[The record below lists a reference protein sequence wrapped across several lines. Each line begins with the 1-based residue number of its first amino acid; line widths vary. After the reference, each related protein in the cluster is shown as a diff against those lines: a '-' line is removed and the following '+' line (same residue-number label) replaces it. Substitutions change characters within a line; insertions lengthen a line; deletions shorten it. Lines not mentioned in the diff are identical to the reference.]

1 MANAI
6 VYFATKDTINLVKMN
21 WSNANGVYE
30 SKPPKHS
37 FDTIVICLT
46 YNIDFGDDEFEKSVK
61 RIDLPFWAIK
71 MFNETQ
77 IPCQYLAKAMLEYF
91 NELKKYDSVLYLD
104 ERYFLDHGEIQT
116 IFDNTKSR
124 TDFSIGAL
132 TLTDTSYI
140 PNFKSISA
148 ILYRSGKT
156 LSMFSKIYF
165 PVLML
170 YKPKKI
176 PVAAA
181 EQYDSLY
188 VIRDFANYVLR
199 ELQLINRESAPFSFT
214 FLQTFDMIFSN
225 LIFKFMPIDY
235 AIDNFSSSFLNDHRK
250 IPVYLALKTNELSD
264 IAEKNEKE
272 NIVTEK
278 KNDLTG
284 NVTEDKPKS
293 KTKSN
298 SDNNQK
304 PQTKLKKAKSTA
316 NKAPKVIKKK
326 LCKTA
331 N

>member
-1 MANAI
+1 MSNAI
-6 VYFATKDTINLVKMN
+6 VYFATKDTISLIRLN
-21 WSNANGVYE
+21 WANANGVYE

-46 YNIDFGDDEFEKSVK
+46 HCLDFGDDEFEKSVK
-61 RIDLPFWAIK
+61 RVNLPFWATK

-77 IPCQYLAKAMLEYF
+77 VPCQYLAKAMLEYF
-91 NELKKYDSVLYLD
+91 NDLKAYDSVLYLD
-104 ERYFLDHGEIQT
+104 ERYFLDHQEIQT

-140 PNFKSISA
+140 PNFKSISS

-165 PVLML
+165 PVLIL

-176 PVAAA
+176 QVEAA

-188 VIRDFANYVLR
+188 VIQDFANYILR
-199 ELQLINRESAPFSFT
+199 ELQLITRESAPFSFT

-225 LIFKFMPIDY
+225 LIFKFIPIDY

-250 IPVYLALKTNELSD
+250 IPVYLALKTNELSE

-272 NIVTEK
+272 NAVIEK
-278 KNDLTG
+278 KDDLTV
-284 NVTEDKPKS
+284 NAVEDKPKPKPKPDNKQ
-293 KTKSN
+293 KTQ
-298 SDNNQK
+298 D
-304 PQTKLKKAKSTA
+304 KLKKAKSTA

-326 LCKTA
+326 SCKTA